1 MLKSRVSSFFSGF
14 NASGWKAV
22 GLAFFVGF
30 VIRLVPELLS
40 YPNAIGFDTVNY
52 AWIINTGVVWYNW
65 SQVFTTTWLL
75 YGILVPIYDLVHIDS
90 FMLLKAAAPLLFGLN
105 ALGVYFFAKKALNW
119 TDRKALFCSLVFSLQ
134 IAALA
139 ISWGLYRNLLGM
151 AVLLFALPFLK
162 DVRKSWKAFSLFVGL
177 SVLVVF
183 SHEYAEMALFVAAF
197 AVALSGFLKK
207 AITEA
212 LRVVAAVVPALGLFL
227 VRIFLMLFPVSYS
240 VPGLDFISA
249 YQPIGHYT
257 GVFFFFTDYFRVSD
271 NVQSYSS
278 YLALFSNVAS
288 LLLLLFLFLLPLIL
302 VGFFRDSILDGW
314 VGLLLVG
321 SLGALILPWFALDE
335 WSRWMLMLVYPF
347 TFYAV
352 NGVTRVAHVSGV
364 SVSPRWRGL
373 NWLKV
378 SKRAAAGFL
387 IVSFCLGSVFMACPL
402 VNGQFGLVGLPT
414 TVMYVPSSMQ
424 CNTLPLIDVGSA
436 VNALRWVNTQMNGS
450 SAFLAQ
456 NAFLWWGLLYLT
468 NTRAIVYFDTNFDA
482 AISAAY
488 THGFSTVYFVWWNT
502 NIGWYGITVPSYFV
516 PLKAFG
522 RISVYVYAG
531 ENLSGN

>member
-1 MLKSRVSSFFSGF
+1 V
-14 NASGWKAV
+14 SGWKAL

-40 YPNAIGFDTVNY
+40 YPYAIGFDTVYY
-52 AWIINTGVVWYNW
+52 AWVLKSSVVWYNW
-65 SQVFTTTWLL
+65 SQFFSTTWLF
-75 YGILVPIYDLVHIDS
+75 YGIFVPVYSLVHVDP
-90 FMLLKAAAPLLFGLN
+90 FMLLKAAAPLLFGFN

-162 DVRKSWKAFSLFVGL
+162 DVGKSWKAFSLFVGL

-183 SHEYAEMALFVAAF
+183 SHEYAEVTLFVAAF
-197 AVALSGFLKK
+197 AVALSGFLKR

-212 LRVVAAVVPALGLFL
+212 LRVIGAVAPALGLFL
-227 VRIFLMLFPVSYS
+227 VRIFLTLFPVSYS
-240 VPGLDFISA
+240 VPGLDYIST
-249 YQPIGHYT
+249 YQPVGRYT
-257 GVFFFFTDYFRVSD
+257 GVFFFFTNYLRVSD
-271 NVQSYSS
+271 NFQSYSS

-288 LLLLLFLFLLPLIL
+288 LFVLLFLILLPLIL
-302 VGFFRDSILDGW
+302 IGFFRDSILDSW

-321 SLGALILPWFALDE
+321 SLGALFVPWFALDE

-347 TFYAV
+347 TFYVV
-352 NGVTRVAHVSGV
+352 NGVERVLHSGGV
-364 SVSPRWRGL
+364 SASPRWRRL

-378 SKRAAAGFL
+378 SKRAAAGL
-387 IVSFCLGSVFMACPL
+387 LVVSFCLGSVFMAFPL
-402 VNGQFGLVGLPT
+402 VNGHIGLVGLPT
-414 TVMYVPSSMQ
+414 TVTYVPSSMQ
-424 CNTLPLIDVGSA
+424 SSTLPLVDVNSA
-436 VNALRWVNTQMNGS
+436 VDALKWVNTQMNGS

-456 NAFLWWGLLYLT
+456 NAFLWWSLLYLT
-468 NTRAIVYFDTNFDA
+468 NTRAIVYFDSNFDA

-488 THGFSTVYFVWWNT
+488 AHGFSRVYFVWWNT
-502 NIGWYGITVPSYFV
+502 NIGWYGITVPSYFTT
-516 PLKAFG
+516 LKDFG
-522 RISVYVYAG
+522 RISVYCYVDV
-531 ENLSGN
+531 NLSGN